1 MIVAGFGF
9 RQAASVDSL
18 LDALDKAR
26 GTQAPGL
33 LATAEDKA
41 TAPAFQALSDHLHLP
56 VRAIAQDVLAQVET
70 PTRSATV
77 RALRGSGSVAEAA
90 ALVAA
95 GPGDVQLAQIA
106 GVQPGKYSRAE
117 LLNIIDARSEKT
129 IDQG

>member
-9 RQAASVDSL
+9 RQAATLDSL

-26 GTQAPGL
+26 GPQAPAL

-41 TAPAFQALSDHLHLP
+41 AAPAFQALSARLGLP
-56 VRAIAQDVLAQVET
+56 IHAVTLDALAQAET

-95 GPGDVQLAQIA
+95 GPGASLLGPRAVSADRMATCALATRIL
-106 GVQPGKYSRAE
+106 P
-117 LLNIIDARSEKT
+117 
-129 IDQG
+129 

>member
-9 RQAASVDSL
+9 RRAATAESL

-26 GTQAPGL
+26 CPQAPAL

-41 TAPAFQALSDHLHLP
+41 AAPAFQALSARLGLP
-56 VRAIAQDVLAQVET
+56 IHAVTLDALAQVET

-95 GPGDVQLAQIA
+95 GPGASLLGPRAVSADRMATCALATRIL
-106 GVQPGKYSRAE
+106 P
-117 LLNIIDARSEKT
+117 
-129 IDQG
+129 

>member
-9 RQAASVDSL
+9 RGAATAESL

-26 GTQAPGL
+26 GPQAPAL

-41 TAPAFQALSDHLHLP
+41 AAPALQALAARLGLP
-56 VRAIAQDVLAQVET
+56 IHAVTLDALAQVET
-70 PTRSATV
+70 PTRSARV

-95 GPGDVQLAQIA
+95 GPGASLLGPRAVSADRMATCALATRIL
-106 GVQPGKYSRAE
+106 P
-117 LLNIIDARSEKT
+117 
-129 IDQG
+129 

>member
-9 RQAASVDSL
+9 RRAATAESL

-26 GTQAPGL
+26 GPQAPAL

-41 TAPAFQALSDHLHLP
+41 AAPAFQALSARLGLP
-56 VRAIAQDVLAQVET
+56 IHAVTPDALAQVET

-95 GPGDVQLAQIA
+95 GPGASLLGPRAVSADRMATCALATRIL
-106 GVQPGKYSRAE
+106 P
-117 LLNIIDARSEKT
+117 
-129 IDQG
+129 

>member
-9 RQAASVDSL
+9 RGAATAESL

-26 GTQAPGL
+26 GPQAPAL

-41 TAPAFQALSDHLHLP
+41 AAPALQALSARLGLP
-56 VRAIAQDVLAQVET
+56 VHAVTLDALAQVET
-70 PTRSATV
+70 LTHSATV

-95 GPGDVQLAQIA
+95 GPGASLLGPRAVSADRMATCALATRIL
-106 GVQPGKYSRAE
+106 P
-117 LLNIIDARSEKT
+117 
-129 IDQG
+129 

>member
-9 RQAASVDSL
+9 RGAATAESL

-26 GTQAPGL
+26 GPQAPAL

-41 TAPAFQALSDHLHLP
+41 AAPAFQALSARLGLP
-56 VRAIAQDVLAQVET
+56 IHAVTLDALAQVET
-70 PTRSATV
+70 PTRSARV

-95 GPGDVQLAQIA
+95 GPGASLLGPRAVSADRMATCALATRIL
-106 GVQPGKYSRAE
+106 P
-117 LLNIIDARSEKT
+117 
-129 IDQG
+129 

>member
-9 RQAASVDSL
+9 RRAATAESL

-26 GTQAPGL
+26 GPQAPAL

-41 TAPAFQALSDHLHLP
+41 AAPAFQALSARLGLP
-56 VRAIAQDVLAQVET
+56 IHAVTPDALAQAET
-70 PTRSATV
+70 LTRSATV

-95 GPGDVQLAQIA
+95 GPGASLLGPRAVSADRMATCALATRIL
-106 GVQPGKYSRAE
+106 P
-117 LLNIIDARSEKT
+117 
-129 IDQG
+129 

>member
-9 RQAASVDSL
+9 RQAASLESL

-26 GTQAPGL
+26 GTRAPAL

-41 TAPAFQALSDHLHLP
+41 KAPVFQALSARLNLP
-56 VRAIAQDVLAQVET
+56 IHAVVLEALAAIET
-70 PTRSATV
+70 PTRSAKV

-95 GPGDVQLAQIA
+95 GPGASLLGPRAVSADRMATCALATRIL
-106 GVQPGKYSRAE
+106 P
-117 LLNIIDARSEKT
+117 
-129 IDQG
+129 

>member
-9 RQAASVDSL
+9 RGAATAESL

-26 GTQAPGL
+26 GPQAPAL

-41 TAPAFQALSDHLHLP
+41 AAPALQALSARLGLP
-56 VRAIAQDVLAQVET
+56 IHAVTLDALARVET

-95 GPGDVQLAQIA
+95 GPGASLLGPRAVSADRMATCALATRIL
-106 GVQPGKYSRAE
+106 P
-117 LLNIIDARSEKT
+117 
-129 IDQG
+129 

>member
-9 RQAASVDSL
+9 RGAATAESL

-26 GTQAPGL
+26 GPQAPAL

-41 TAPAFQALSDHLHLP
+41 AAPALQALSARLGLP
-56 VRAIAQDVLAQVET
+56 IHAVTLDALAQVET

-95 GPGDVQLAQIA
+95 GPGASLLGPRAVSADRMATCALATRIL
-106 GVQPGKYSRAE
+106 P
-117 LLNIIDARSEKT
+117 
-129 IDQG
+129 

>member
-9 RQAASVDSL
+9 RRAATAESL

-26 GTQAPGL
+26 GPQAPAL
-33 LATAEDKA
+33 LSTAEDKA
-41 TAPAFQALSDHLHLP
+41 AAPAFQALSARLGLP
-56 VRAIAQDVLAQVET
+56 IHAVTLEALAQVET

-95 GPGDVQLAQIA
+95 GPGASLLGPRAVSADRMATCALATRIL
-106 GVQPGKYSRAE
+106 P
-117 LLNIIDARSEKT
+117 
-129 IDQG
+129 

>member
-9 RQAASVDSL
+9 RGAATAESL

-26 GTQAPGL
+26 GPQAPAL

-41 TAPAFQALSDHLHLP
+41 AAPALQALSARLGLP
-56 VRAIAQDVLAQVET
+56 IHAVTLDALAQVET
-70 PTRSATV
+70 PTRSARV

-95 GPGDVQLAQIA
+95 GPGASLLGPRAVSADRMATCALATRTL
-106 GVQPGKYSRAE
+106 P
-117 LLNIIDARSEKT
+117 
-129 IDQG
+129 

>member
-9 RQAASVDSL
+9 RRAATAESL
-18 LDALDKAR
+18 LDALDKAQ
-26 GTQAPGL
+26 GPQAPAL

-41 TAPAFQALSDHLHLP
+41 AAPAFQALSARLGLP
-56 VRAIAQDVLAQVET
+56 IHAVTPDALARVET

-95 GPGDVQLAQIA
+95 GPGASLLGPRAVSADRMATCALATRIL
-106 GVQPGKYSRAE
+106 P
-117 LLNIIDARSEKT
+117 
-129 IDQG
+129 

>member
-9 RQAASVDSL
+9 RRAATAESL

-26 GTQAPGL
+26 GPQAPVL

-41 TAPAFQALSDHLHLP
+41 AAPAFQALSARLGLP
-56 VRAIAQDVLAQVET
+56 IHTVTLDALAQVET

-95 GPGDVQLAQIA
+95 GPGASLLGPRAVSADRMATCALATRIL
-106 GVQPGKYSRAE
+106 P
-117 LLNIIDARSEKT
+117 
-129 IDQG
+129 

>member
-9 RQAASVDSL
+9 RGAATAESL

-26 GTQAPGL
+26 GPQAPAL

-41 TAPAFQALSDHLHLP
+41 AAPAFQALSARLGLP
-56 VRAIAQDVLAQVET
+56 IHAVTLDALAQVET

-95 GPGDVQLAQIA
+95 GPGASLLGPRAVSADRMATCALATRIL
-106 GVQPGKYSRAE
+106 P
-117 LLNIIDARSEKT
+117 
-129 IDQG
+129 

>member
-9 RQAASVDSL
+9 RRAATAESL

-26 GTQAPGL
+26 GPQAPAL

-41 TAPAFQALSDHLHLP
+41 AAPAFQALSARLGLP
-56 VRAIAQDVLAQVET
+56 IHTVTPDALAQVET

-95 GPGDVQLAQIA
+95 GPGASLLGPRAVSADRMATCALATRIL
-106 GVQPGKYSRAE
+106 P
-117 LLNIIDARSEKT
+117 
-129 IDQG
+129 